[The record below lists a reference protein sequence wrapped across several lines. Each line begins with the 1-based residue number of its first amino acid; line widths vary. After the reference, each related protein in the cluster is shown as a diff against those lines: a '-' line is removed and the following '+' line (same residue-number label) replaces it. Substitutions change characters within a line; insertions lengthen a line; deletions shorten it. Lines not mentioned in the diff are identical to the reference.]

1 MWRLMFSA
9 RRVTHFGWTKSP
21 NERSVGKNHTPCRLK
36 SSLVYDPCVPHQ
48 YRTRLRARAGAGG
61 AGGGYTKTD
70 TLSLSGR
77 ARVRVSV
84 CGYSFSLN

>member
-21 NERSVGKNHTPCRLK
+21 NERTVEKKKARLCTIR
-36 SSLVYDPCVPHQ
+36 V
-48 YRTRLRARAGAGG
+48 YRTSTAHGCARARGRGARGG
-61 AGGGYTKTD
+61 ATRKPTHSHY
-70 TLSLSGR
+70 R
-77 ARVRVSV
+77 RVRVRVSV